1 MWSEYDES
9 QYQAMKRDLEEKG
22 DHIVVFN
29 GASGPLSLLIK
40 SVELVRS
47 MFKK

>member
-1 MWSEYDES
+1 MWSEFDEI
-9 QYQAMKRDLEEKG
+9 QYAQMKKDLEEKG

-29 GASGPLSLLIK
+29 GMYGPLSLLIK

-47 MFKK
+47 IFKK

>member
-29 GASGPLSLLIK
+29 GTFGPLSLLIK

>member
-1 MWSEYDES
+1 MWSEFDEV
-9 QYQAMKRDLEEKG
+9 QYNQMKKDLEEKG

-29 GASGPLSLLIK
+29 GVYGPLSLLIK

-47 MFKK
+47 MFKN